1 MTKEV
6 VATISPE
13 GEAKVE
19 VKGHAGSGCKDLTKQ
34 FEAALGETVSDS
46 KTSEY
51 YQADTATQRRTQ
63 ST

>member
-6 VATISPE
+6 IVTISPS

-19 VKGHAGSGCKDLTKQ
+19 VKGHAGSGCKELTRQ
-34 FEAALGETVSDS
+34 LETALGETVSDT

-51 YQADTATQRRTQ
+51 YQADRTTQRRRLT
-63 ST
+63 T